1 MTAVSHALSYPHFYI
16 PSTLLRQQGAHRE
29 TAIPPLGRLKTQMQ
43 MTDRLL
49 FRIYGE
55 MYLVDLATV
64 LYFKAD
70 DHYTHVYSST
80 GVHMVM
86 PFSLGKVEAAI
97 LQHAGSESAL
107 QRMGRTFIVNLDR
120 IHHVNVLKQSVL
132 LADDHG
138 NVHSLHFSRQVLQAL
153 MERLGRTFLPDPSAS
168 AQPVE

>member
-1 MTAVSHALSYPHFYI
+1 M
-16 PSTLLRQQGAHRE
+16 
-29 TAIPPLGRLKTQMQ
+29 
-43 MTDRLL
+43 L

-55 MYLVDLATV
+55 MYLVDLSST

-86 PFSLGKVEAAI
+86 PFSLGKVEAVIA
-97 LQHAGSESAL
+97 
-107 QRMGRTFIVNLDR
+107 QRTGGDTPLLRLGRTFIVNTDR

-138 NVHSLHFSRQVLQAL
+138 NVHSLHLSRQVLQAL
-153 MERLGRTFLPDPSAS
+153 MERLGRTVTSDTDPSTLS
-168 AQPVE
+168 GE